1 MQETHDNPQTLLIWR
16 SPLRPFVKREPR
28 IIRFYLL
35 MGGLITILVLLFGD
49 FMAVFPVWALIFIA
63 YVFTVIEPPEVV
75 HRITQ
80 FGIETAGATY
90 RWESLSHFYYT
101 MRLRYTQLVL
111 VTHEPYMT
119 HTYIIIPREIQPQ
132 ITQELTKHLIYFDKA
147 PHTMVDRIAEFFSQ
161 FLLQEEGDEQGAQR
175 ADTTKQNAPQTA
187 AQATL

>member
-35 MGGLITILVLLFGD
+35 LGGLVSILVLFFND
-49 FMAVFPVWALIFIA
+49 WMAILPVWALIFIA

-80 FGIETAGATY
+80 FGIETAGTTF

-101 MRLRYTQLVL
+101 SRLRYTQLVL
-111 VTHEPYMT
+111 VTHEPYST
-119 HTYIIIPREIQPQ
+119 HTYIIIPKEIQMQ
-132 ITQELTKHLIYFDKA
+132 ITEQLTKHLIYFDKA
-147 PHTMVDRIAEFFSQ
+147 PRTLVDRIGEFFSQ
-161 FLLQEEGDEQGAQR
+161 FLLQEDD
-175 ADTTKQNAPQTA
+175 ADTVTQQTSSQTVSQKG